1 MFVIIGME
9 FIWGSV
15 DVTDV
20 LRLRVEDAA
29 TLVDTNLVVH
39 ALLDVGDSV
48 VAGGILV
55 EDIGTCVVEII

>member
-48 VAGGILV
+48 VAGRILV